1 MGKAEAL
8 TPKTTPTPVPSEVE
22 GFTVVTA
29 DDLLE
34 AETDNF
40 EVIEAAEA
48 VAAAAAEEDEEWE
61 NVIVNSETKSSE
73 VSQPCPKSS
82 RNSNIPQPVD
92 RAAVLKSVQRQL
104 AGHGHPDNDSWCLGG
119 YR

>member
-34 AETDNF
+34 AET
-40 EVIEAAEA
+40 

-92 RAAVLKSVQRQL
+92 RAAVLKSV
-104 AGHGHPDNDSWCLGG
+104 
-119 YR
+119 

>member
-34 AETDNF
+34 AET
-40 EVIEAAEA
+40 
-48 VAAAAAEEDEEWE
+48 VAAAAAEEDEE
-61 NVIVNSETKSSE
+61 
-73 VSQPCPKSS
+73 
-82 RNSNIPQPVD
+82 
-92 RAAVLKSVQRQL
+92 
-104 AGHGHPDNDSWCLGG
+104 
-119 YR
+119 